1 MQERIGGKT
10 AGGPR
15 RLAAAVDPVPV
26 LLQLDKAAFGFL
38 CQAVLGIDYAHAA
51 QQLGNGLP
59 VVFLDFPEG
68 GSQCADALPGMV
80 SDIRGQQ
87 FCCTGTVFCLDAVGN
102 SPVVVPPEL
111 AAQAQRII
119 DAAKILLSPVDM
131 GHPGLEIPP
140 HQGEAA
146 TVDRPVP
153 GEEATRLPQ
162 PLDHL
167 LHIRVAG
174 ENTGHINGE
183 AVKKRGE

>member
-1 MQERIGGKT
+1 MVSDVYGQK
-10 AGGPR
+10 
-15 RLAAAVDPVPV
+15 
-26 LLQLDKAAFGFL
+26 
-38 CQAVLGIDYAHAA
+38 LG
-51 QQLGNGLP
+51 
-59 VVFLDFPEG
+59 
-68 GSQCADALPGMV
+68 CADA
-80 SDIRGQQ
+80 
-87 FCCTGTVFCLDAVGN
+87 VFRLDAEGH
-102 SPVVVPPEL
+102 SPVVVSLEL

-119 DAAKILLSPVDM
+119 DAAKILLIPVDV